1 MGLQIYKRSNVIQ
14 ESAIPNYVCTTLRKQ
29 KALVPKNI
37 CPTEMS
43 NEKKKPKRLNK
54 KKRNRASLC
63 EDTVVVKMIHFN
75 NYPDE
80 EVYSGDFGIPDSKFQ
95 TTIP

>member
-1 MGLQIYKRSNVIQ
+1 MYDSSKAEGTCPKKYMPNRNVQ
-14 ESAIPNYVCTTLRKQ
+14 R
-29 KALVPKNI
+29 
-37 CPTEMS
+37 
-43 NEKKKPKRLNK
+43 KKKPKRLNK